1 MTERVAKDE
10 TRTTIKAITN
20 ITKTEKKLNKD
31 KDDKPTIL
39 PRDLLTKKLI
49 NISDNIELKIQNIEL
64 TKLSIKNILNISR
77 FLNPKVIKSLI
88 SPFCS
93 LAFIKVII
101 KLKINELIMLKIEN
115 P

>member
-31 KDDKPTIL
+31 RVDKPTIF
-39 PRDLLTKKLI
+39 PRDLLTKKFI
-49 NISDNIELKIQNIEL
+49 NMSDKIELKMQNIEL

-77 FLNPKVIKSLI
+77 FLNPKVIKSFI

-93 LAFIKVII
+93 LAFIKVMI
-101 KLKINELIMLKIEN
+101 KLKIKELIMLKIEN